1 MVRESLRA
9 AEDVR
14 GAVGREHGARPRDP
28 REFPRVRVRVRVL
41 PRVRV
46 LTRVRVR
53 GVDAPVVVERGS
65 RAPRRPRHVRQVEHL
80 GSSGELAAVH
90 VPVRHPHLPRA
101 LRPRAVPAPRDGFI
115 ARRGNRSPR
124 VHHRLGVEDGGK
136 VGEFAVLVDGIW
148 GAPLGF
154 LRPRFLGVVAS
165 AVQHPREHRRD
176 AVRDARAVAA
186 VRGARRRG
194 GALRDRS
201 LGEGGFV
208 GKEPGFDRV
217 VVLPGAVRGAGYER
231 ALARVV
237 HPRGHHVP
245 PVRVLHLDGGDVARH
260 GLVRGRVAQ
269 SLVRVPGD
277 LRCLVP
283 ESELAVPRI
292 ERVRARVLARTFRGL
307 LVQRV
312 EPPCGVLAD
321 RVGTR
326 GRLVAE
332 GAREVE
338 PLWEWDVR
346 HADGYVRPKA
356 RCVCLQAG

>member
-9 AEDVR
+9 AEDIR

-28 REFPRVRVRVRVL
+28 REFPRVRVRVL
-41 PRVRV
+41 P
-46 LTRVRVR
+46 RVRVR
-53 GVDAPVVVERGS
+53 GVDALVVVERGS

-101 LRPRAVPAPRDGFI
+101 LRPRAVPTPRDGFI

-136 VGEFAVLVDGIW
+136 VGEFAVLVDGIR

-154 LRPRFLGVVAS
+154 RPRFLGVVAS

-208 GKEPGFDRV
+208 G
-217 VVLPGAVRGAGYER
+217 
-231 ALARVV
+231 
-237 HPRGHHVP
+237 
-245 PVRVLHLDGGDVARH
+245 
-260 GLVRGRVAQ
+260 
-269 SLVRVPGD
+269 
-277 LRCLVP
+277 
-283 ESELAVPRI
+283 
-292 ERVRARVLARTFRGL
+292 
-307 LVQRV
+307 
-312 EPPCGVLAD
+312 
-321 RVGTR
+321 
-326 GRLVAE
+326 
-332 GAREVE
+332 
-338 PLWEWDVR
+338 
-346 HADGYVRPKA
+346 
-356 RCVCLQAG
+356 

>member
-1 MVRESLRA
+1 MVITIG
-9 AEDVR
+9 VR
-14 GAVGREHGARPRDP
+14 VMIG
-28 REFPRVRVRVRVL
+28 VRVRR
-41 PRVRV
+41 
-46 LTRVRVR
+46 
-53 GVDAPVVVERGS
+53 VVVERGS
-65 RAPRRPRHVRQVEHL
+65 RAPRRPRHGREVEHL
-80 GSSGELAAVH
+80 WSSVELAAVY

-101 LRPRAVPAPRDGFI
+101 LRPRAVPAPRDGHI
-115 ARRGNRSPR
+115 ARRGNRRPR
-124 VHHRLGVEDGGK
+124 VHHRSVVEEGGK
-136 VGEFAVLVDGIW
+136 VGEFALLGDGLRR
-148 GAPLGF
+148 APLGWF
-154 LRPRFLGVVAS
+154 RLRLGVVVVQH

-176 AVRDARAVAA
+176 AVRGARAVA
-186 VRGARRRG
+186 VPRRRRALR

-201 LGEGGFV
+201 LGEVGFV
-208 GKEPGFDRV
+208 RKEPGSDGV
-217 VVLPGAVRGAGYER
+217 VVLPGAVRGAGYEG

-283 ESELAVPRI
+283 ESKLAVPRI

-326 GRLVAE
+326 RRPGFWA
-332 GAREVE
+332 GTG
-338 PLWEWDVR
+338 VR
-346 HADGYVRPKA
+346 RSGGDRGNNVNKI
-356 RCVCLQAG
+356 